1 MKRALGTLCA
11 LTLGIQLA
19 LAAEPA
25 QVDIVAF
32 EAGAPLAQVAV
43 FVDDVGRG
51 TTNADGAAY
60 LTLDPGKH
68 VIVLRRGETELL
80 RYELNVVEGESDELI
95 VTIGADGTAQVAL
108 ESSHQGKVV
117 GTAGP
122 ETPSGPPGT
131 LAGRVVDSESR
142 KPVIGA
148 RVFVSGTPVDAR
160 TNENGEYNITLSPGT
175 YSVSVV
181 AADYST
187 QTIDLIEV
195 KSEQESGKDIELT
208 PSGLD
213 LPEFIVLEPYVEG
226 SLAAFVEEKRTTSAV
241 ADILGAEQI
250 SRAGDSDAAGA
261 LKRVTGLTLVDGKY
275 VYVRGLGERYSSILV
290 NGAQVPSPN
299 PTRRVV
305 PLDLFPTDILQGVV
319 IQKSFSPEMPGEFGG
334 GTIQLRTKSFPESFL
349 LRVQVGLG
357 YLDGTTFE
365 DGLRYE
371 GGDTDWLGYDD
382 DTRKLP
388 ESIQEGLAEFGQIVP
403 AGPFNPNGFTPQ
415 EIEVFGEDLSDVWDV
430 EQESIDPNFGGAV
443 SIGDS
448 REVWDGIRLGYLGSV
463 RYAQT
468 WDTSEESRATYGAL
482 SEDEIAQTQGF
493 ERTQTERNI
502 DLSAYLSLGAEIGE
516 SHRLNFN
523 SILLR
528 QTSDEAQIDE
538 GFDDS
543 PDLVSRFFT
552 LEWEENQLKTYQVG
566 GEHAFPVLW
575 NLGFNWNYTTSDAR
589 RYAPN
594 ARRYRYDRVGD
605 TEDSPYRYSS
615 RVDNNQVVFSDL
627 RDTADSID
635 AGLQLPVALGDQ
647 SSVKFFAGLSQLDRD
662 RDSEIRRF
670 KFVGQSTIPTDQL
683 FGSLEDIFSDDNIR
697 PDGIVL
703 TEETRNTDT
712 YTAVQTLDGLY
723 VNADLNWR
731 DLFRFNVGMRQEKLD
746 QTVTTFNNVAP
757 ETIVSRSVIETDDKL
772 PSASATW
779 WINQDSQLRAIYA
792 ETVSRP
798 DFREL
803 SDAPFTDPE
812 LDAESIGNPNLV
824 PAALKNYDLR
834 YEYYFSPTEVAS
846 VAAFYKDLTTP
857 IERTIQPSTGTLVT
871 YYNAAAAEIYGVEL
885 DVYKSLSFVGDWK
898 PGQKT
903 LRTWLRKVPWDD
915 IYVGFNYAYIESSI
929 ELSPE
934 LVFQTN
940 EERPLQGQSPYVMN
954 FQLGYQDP
962 GGKQEWTLL
971 ANRFGRRISQV
982 GVNLAPD
989 IYEEPVTQLDFVY
1002 ARKLWDVWTLKVRL
1016 RNLLDPEVLFTQGS
1030 ENTREY
1036 TKGRELTVTMEWRPD
1051 F

>member
-1 MKRALGTLCA
+1 MKRALGTLCG

-32 EAGAPLAQVAV
+32 EAGVPLAQVAV
-43 FVDDVGRG
+43 FVDDLGRG
-51 TTNADGAAY
+51 TTNDEGAAH

-68 VIVLRRGETELL
+68 VIVLRAGETELL

-95 VTIGADGTAQVAL
+95 VTIRPDGTAEVAL

-131 LAGRVVDSESR
+131 LAGRVVDSETK

-160 TNENGEYNITLSPGT
+160 TNESGEYHITLSPGT

-195 KSEQESGKDIELT
+195 KSEQDSGKDIELT

-213 LPEFIVLEPYVEG
+213 LPEFIVLEPFIEG

-261 LKRVTGLTLVDGKY
+261 LKRVTGLTLVDGKF
-275 VYVRGLGERYSSILV
+275 VYVRGLGERYSSVLV
-290 NGAQVPSPN
+290 NGAQVPSPD

-334 GTIQLRTKSFPESFL
+334 GTIQLRTKAFPESFL
-349 LRVQVGLG
+349 LRVQVGIG

-365 DGLRYE
+365 DGLRYA
-371 GGDTDWLGYDD
+371 GGDDDPIGYDD
-382 DTRKLP
+382 GARKLP
-388 ESIQEGLAEFGQIVP
+388 ESVQAGLAELGQIVQET
-403 AGPFNPNGFTPQ
+403 PFTPGFTPA
-415 EIEVFGEDLSDVWDV
+415 EIETFGEDLSDVWNTS
-430 EQESIDPNFGGAV
+430 EKSLDPNYGAAG

-448 REVWDGIRLGYLGSV
+448 REFWDGIRLGYLGSV
-463 RYAQT
+463 RYAHQ
-468 WDTSEESRATYGAL
+468 WDTNEEFRANYAA
-482 SEDEIAQTQGF
+482 SDEDTLVQTRGLN
-493 ERTQTERNI
+493 RTQTERAV
-502 DLSAYLSLGAEIGE
+502 DLSAYLNLGAQIGE
-516 SHRLNFN
+516 DHRINLT

-528 QTSDEAQIDE
+528 QTTDETQIDE

-543 PDLVSRFFT
+543 PDQSSRFTT
-552 LEWEENQLKTYQVG
+552 LEWEENQLKTYQLG
-566 GEHAFPVLW
+566 GEHAFPKLW
-575 NLGFNWNYTTSDAR
+575 NLGFNWLYTTSDAR

-594 ARRYRYDRVGD
+594 TRNYRYDQVSQTD
-605 TEDSPYRYSS
+605 TRYRYSS
-615 RVDNNQVVFSDL
+615 RPDNNQVTFGDL
-627 RDTADSID
+627 RDSADSLD
-635 AGLQLPVALGDQ
+635 AGFQLPVAIDDQ
-647 SSVKFFAGLSQLDRD
+647 SSVQFFGGISNLERD
-662 RDSEIRRF
+662 RDSVIRRF
-670 KFVGQSTIPTDQL
+670 QFVGQETVGQDAL
-683 FGSLEDIFSDDNIR
+683 FDPLEDILSDENIF
-697 PDGIVL
+697 PGGIELREV
-703 TEETRNTDT
+703 TRNTDT
-712 YTAVQTLDGLY
+712 YVAEQTLDGYYL
-723 VNADLNWR
+723 NADLNWR
-731 DLFRFNVGMRQEKLD
+731 DLVRFNVGARQEKLD
-746 QTVTTFNNVAP
+746 QSVTTFNIVNP
-757 ETIVSRSVIETDDKL
+757 EQIVSQSLLETDDIL

-779 WINQDSQLRAIYA
+779 WINQDSQLRAIYS

-803 SDAPFTDPE
+803 SDAPFTDPI
-812 LDAESIGNPNLV
+812 LDAQSIGNSNLV
-824 PAALKNYDLR
+824 PTALKNYDLR

-846 VAAFYKDLTTP
+846 IAGFYKDLQQP
-857 IERTIQPSTGTLVT
+857 IERTVQPSTGTLIT
-871 YYNAAAAEIYGVEL
+871 YFNAEAAEIYGIEL
-885 DVYKSLSFVGDWK
+885 DVYKSLSFAGDWK
-898 PGQKT
+898 ASQKT

-915 IYVGFNYAYIESSI
+915 IYLGFNYAYIESSI
-929 ELSPE
+929 VLSPE
-934 LVFQTN
+934 LSFQTSDD
-940 EERPLQGQSPYVMN
+940 RPLQGQSPYVAN

-962 GGKQEWTLL
+962 GSKQEWTLL

-1002 ARKLWDVWTLKVRL
+1002 ARKLWDVWTLKLRL
-1016 RNLLDPEVLFTQGS
+1016 RNLLDPEVRFTQGV
-1030 ENTREY
+1030 ETTRELK
-1036 TKGRELTVTMEWRPD
+1036 KGREAVLTLEWRPD
-1051 F
+1051 S